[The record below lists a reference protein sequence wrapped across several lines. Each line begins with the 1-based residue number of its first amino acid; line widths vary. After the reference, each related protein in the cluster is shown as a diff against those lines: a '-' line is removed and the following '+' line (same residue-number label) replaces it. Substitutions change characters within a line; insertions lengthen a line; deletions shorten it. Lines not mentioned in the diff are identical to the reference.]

1 MTSEQFTLYQ
11 VLLKLYKK
19 EDSVYYAINNNANK
33 DLVNGSTEEKKT
45 IANKNKEIVS

>member
-11 VLLKLYKK
+11 VLLQLYKK

-33 DLVNGSTEEKKT
+33 DLVNGSTEEKKQLQT
-45 IANKNKEIVS
+45 RIKK